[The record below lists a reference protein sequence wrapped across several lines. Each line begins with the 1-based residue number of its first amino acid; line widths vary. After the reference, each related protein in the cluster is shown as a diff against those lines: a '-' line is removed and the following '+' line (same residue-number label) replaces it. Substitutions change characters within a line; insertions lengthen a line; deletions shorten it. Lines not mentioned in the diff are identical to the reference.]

1 MEDDFDISTDH
12 VDFFAQPYLFEPE
25 YSDQELREMEEAS
38 AAAARLQA
46 SERQRSHQKWWCS
59 CSKCCEM
66 TTEVESICCHEWN
79 IAMPQLQDA
88 DEDIAESVPSHTC
101 LTEDPDFSPLLSRSV
116 LHVVF
121 SLPRINWRRRPR
133 PEGPNNTLSIE

>member
-1 MEDDFDISTDH
+1 MEDDFDISTDN
-12 VDFFAQPYLFEPE
+12 VEFFTQPYLFEPE
-25 YSDQELREMEEAS
+25 YTDQELRAIEEAS

-46 SERQRSHQKWWCS
+46 SERQRSLQNWWCS

-66 TTEVESICCHEWN
+66 PTEVESIRCHEWN
-79 IAMPQLQDA
+79 IAMPQLQDD
-88 DEDIAESVPSHTC
+88 DEDIDSTPSYTC
-101 LTEDPDFSPLLSRSV
+101 LTEDPEFSPLLSRSV

-133 PEGPNNTLSIE
+133 PEGPNGTLSIE